1 MHIIVAIVGMTGSGK
16 STAAGCLVDRGWL
29 HIRFGQAT
37 IDRLKEE
44 GKAKSIRRTRRRCG
58 NSCAATM
65 AWVRLALLSLSAIEE
80 GLKHDHVVIDGMYS
94 WSEHKILKEAY
105 GDRIH
110 VVAVV
115 SSPKTRYERLEH
127 RVHDAKNDPQYR
139 MRPLKADE
147 ARKRDHAEIEN
158 IEKGG
163 PIAMADFTVVNE
175 SMPQNMIDALL
186 AYVDRINPSYP
197 HTSS

>member
-16 STAAGCLVDRGWL
+16 STAAGCLVDRGWR

-44 GKAKSIRRTRRRCG
+44 GKAINPENEKTMREQLRRDHG
-58 NSCAATM
+58 MGAF
-65 AWVRLALLSLSAIEE
+65 ALLSLSAIEE

-139 MRPLKADE
+139 MRPLKSDE

-175 SMPQNMIDALL
+175 STPQNMIDALL
-186 AYVDRINPSYP
+186 AYVDRVNPSQP

>member
-16 STAAGCLVDRGWL
+16 STAAECLVTRGWR
-29 HIRFGQAT
+29 HIRFGQVT

-44 GKAKSIRRTRRRCG
+44 GKEINPENEKEMREQLRRDHG
-58 NSCAATM
+58 MGAF
-65 AWVRLALLSLSAIEE
+65 ALLSLPAIEA
-80 GLKHDHVVIDGMYS
+80 GLNNGHVVIDGLYS
-94 WSEHKILKEAY
+94 WSEHKILKEAF

-115 SSPKTRYERLEH
+115 SSPITRYSRLKN
-127 RVHDAKNDPQYR
+127 RVHDAQRDPQYR
-139 MRPLKADE
+139 MRPLSADE

-175 SMPQNMIDALL
+175 SSPENMISAVL
-186 AYVDRINPSYP
+186 AYVDRVTPLQR
-197 HTSS
+197 

>member
-16 STAAGCLVDRGWL
+16 STAAGCLVGRGWR
-29 HIRFGQAT
+29 HIRFGQVT

-44 GKAKSIRRTRRRCG
+44 GREISPENEKTMREQLRRDHG
-58 NSCAATM
+58 MGAFALIS
-65 AWVRLALLSLSAIEE
+65 LAAIEE
-80 GLKHDHVVIDGMYS
+80 GLKQDHVVIDGMYS

-110 VVAVV
+110 VVAVA
-115 SSPKTRYERLEH
+115 SSPKTRYERLEQ
-127 RVHDAKNDPQYR
+127 RVHDAENDPQYR

-175 SMPQNMIDALL
+175 STPQNMIDALL
-186 AYVDRINPSYP
+186 AYVDHVNPSQP

>member
-1 MHIIVAIVGMTGSGK
+1 MHLIVAIVGMTGSGK
-16 STAAGCLVDRGWL
+16 STAAECLVARGWR
-29 HIRFGQAT
+29 HIRFGQVT

-44 GKAKSIRRTRRRCG
+44 GREVNPANEKEMRERLRREHG
-58 NSCAATM
+58 MGAFATF
-65 AWVRLALLSLSAIEE
+65 SLPTIEE
-80 GLKHDHVVIDGMYS
+80 GLKHGHVVIDGLYS

-115 SSPKTRYERLEH
+115 SSPRTRYARLEN
-127 RVHDAKNDPQYR
+127 RVHDARTDPQYR
-139 MRPLKADE
+139 MRPLSADE

-175 SMPQNMIDALL
+175 SDPRDMIGAIL
-186 AYVDRINPSYP
+186 AYVDRATAS
-197 HTSS
+197 

>member
-16 STAAGCLVDRGWL
+16 STAAGCLVGRGWR
-29 HIRFGQAT
+29 HIRFGQVT

-44 GKAKSIRRTRRRCG
+44 GREINPENEKTKREQLRRDHG
-58 NSCAATM
+58 MGAF
-65 AWVRLALLSLSAIEE
+65 ALLSLSAIEE

-105 GDRIH
+105 GDRVH
-110 VVAVV
+110 VVAVA

-127 RVHDAKNDPQYR
+127 RVHDAQKDPQYR
-139 MRPLKADE
+139 MRPLTSDE

-175 SMPQNMIDALL
+175 STPQDMIDALL
-186 AYVDRINPSYP
+186 AYVDRVIPS
-197 HTSS
+197 

>member
-16 STAAGCLVDRGWL
+16 STAAGCLVDRGWR

-44 GKAKSIRRTRRRCG
+44 GKAINPENEKTMREQLRRDHG
-58 NSCAATM
+58 MGAF
-65 AWVRLALLSLSAIEE
+65 ALLSLSAIEE

-175 SMPQNMIDALL
+175 STPQNMIDALL
-186 AYVDRINPSYP
+186 AYVDRVNPSQP

>member
-16 STAAGCLVDRGWL
+16 STAAGCLVDRGWR
-29 HIRFGQAT
+29 HIRFGQVT

-44 GKAKSIRRTRRRCG
+44 GKAINPENEKTMREQLRRDHG
-58 NSCAATM
+58 MGAF
-65 AWVRLALLSLSAIEE
+65 ALLSLSAIEE

-163 PIAMADFTVVNE
+163 PIAMADYTVVNE
-175 SMPQNMIDALL
+175 STPQNMIDALL
-186 AYVDRINPSYP
+186 AYVDRVNPSQP

>member
-16 STAAGCLVDRGWL
+16 STAAGCLVDRGWR

-44 GKAKSIRRTRRRCG
+44 GKAINPENEKTMREQLRRDHG
-58 NSCAATM
+58 MGAF
-65 AWVRLALLSLSAIEE
+65 ALLSLAAIEE

-163 PIAMADFTVVNE
+163 PIAMADYTVVNE
-175 SMPQNMIDALL
+175 STPQNMIDALL
-186 AYVDRINPSYP
+186 AYVDRVNPSQP